1 MKIITI
7 NPATEEILS
16 EFNEHSDSEIEGI
29 MNATSLRFKQW
40 KQTSFKVRSDLMM
53 NLAKTIREK
62 KTELARLMALEMGK
76 PINQG
81 ISEAEKCAWVCE
93 FYAENAEKFLSDE
106 MIQTELKLSQ
116 ISYLPLGTILGI
128 MPWNFPFWQVF
139 RFAAPSISA
148 GNTCLLK
155 HSRNTSG
162 CAVEI
167 ENLFKEA
174 GFPENVFSTLLI
186 GSSRVNKIIEDP
198 RVSAVTLT
206 GSTPVGKEVASKAGS
221 VIKKTVMELGGSDP
235 YIILEDADLKK
246 AAEICAFAR
255 LINSGQSCISAKRFI
270 VIDKVKEE
278 FEKLFVEAMANY
290 VMGDPLNEQTQVGPQ
305 ARRDLQLDLHRQV
318 TQSLEKGAKLLLG
331 GFIPEGKGYFYPP
344 TVLTD
349 VKPGMAAFDEETF
362 GPVAAISSAKTLD
375 EAVELANMTEFGLG
389 AAVFTENLEKGL
401 NIARNFIEAG
411 NCFVN
416 TFVRSDPRLPFGGIK
431 ESGYGRELS
440 IFGIREFVNIKTV
453 CIG

>member
-1 MKIITI
+1 MKILTI
-7 NPATEEILS
+7 NPATEEILR
-16 EFNEHSDSEIEGI
+16 EFDEHSDSEIEGI
-29 MNATSLRFKQW
+29 LNGSSLRFKQW

-62 KTELARLMALEMGK
+62 KTELAQLMALEMGK

-93 FYAENAEKFLSDE
+93 YYAENAEKFLSDE
-106 MIQTELKLSQ
+106 IIQTELKLSQ
-116 ISYLPLGTILGI
+116 ISYLPLGTVLGI

-186 GSSRVNKIIEDP
+186 GSSRVNKIIEDQ

-206 GSTPVGKEVASKAGS
+206 GSTPVGKDVASKAGS

-246 AAEICAFAR
+246 AAEVCAFAR

-331 GFIPEGKGYFYPP
+331 GFIPDGKGYFYPP

-362 GPVAAISSAKTLD
+362 GPVAAITSAETLD
-375 EAVELANMTEFGLG
+375 EAIEFANMTEFGLG

-401 NIARNFIEAG
+401 NIARNFLEAG